1 MKKYLPLISIATVAV
16 VAIGGVL
23 WWNHNQPSI
32 NLDQAKSVAME
43 DAQTLVN
50 QVDFSKAKLDRDN
63 GRLVYEVDF
72 KVGKSKYEYKI
83 DAKTKR
89 VVSKEVKEERVEPT
103 PPATPKTP
111 TTPQA
116 PTTNPNTQPALIG
129 EVKAKE
135 IALKDANLKET
146 DITRF
151 QWKLDYEKGIQ
162 VYEIEFYHGL
172 TEYDYDINA
181 TTGAIVKKEID
192 TSRR

>member
-1 MKKYLPLISIATVAV
+1 MKNHLPLISIATVAV

-23 WWNHNQPSI
+23 WWNYNQPSI
-32 NLDQAKSVAME
+32 NLDQAKSVAIE
-43 DAQTLVN
+43 DAQTLINNVN
-50 QVDFSKAKLDRDN
+50 FSKAKLDRDN

-89 VVSKEVKEERVEPT
+89 VVSKDVKEERVEPT

-111 TTPQA
+111 ET

-162 VYEIEFYHGL
+162 VYEIKFYHGL

-192 TSRR
+192 ASRR

>member
-1 MKKYLPLISIATVAV
+1 MKKHLPLISIAIVAV

-50 QVDFSKAKLDRDN
+50 HVDFSKAKLDRDN

-111 TTPQA
+111 EE
-116 PTTNPNTQPALIG
+116 PTTDPNTRPTLIG
-129 EVKAKE
+129 EAKARE

-192 TSRR
+192 ASRR

>member
-1 MKKYLPLISIATVAV
+1 MKKHLPLISIAIVAV

-63 GRLVYEVDF
+63 GRLVYEIDF
-72 KVGKSKYEYKI
+72 KVGKSKYEYKL

-103 PPATPKTP
+103 PPATLKTP
-111 TTPQA
+111 ET
-116 PTTNPNTQPALIG
+116 PTTNPNTQSALIG

-151 QWKLDYEKGIQ
+151 QWKIDYEKGIQ
-162 VYEIEFYHGL
+162 VYEIEFYHGV

-192 TSRR
+192 ASRH

>member
-1 MKKYLPLISIATVAV
+1 MKKHLPLISIAIIAV

-50 QVDFSKAKLDRDN
+50 NVDFSKAKLDRDN
-63 GRLVYEVDF
+63 GRLVYEIDF

-111 TTPQA
+111 ET
-116 PTTNPNTQPALIG
+116 PTTNPNTQSALIG

-146 DITRF
+146 NITRF

-192 TSRR
+192 ASRR

>member
-1 MKKYLPLISIATVAV
+1 MKKHLPLISIAIVAV
-16 VAIGGVL
+16 VAIGSAL

-50 QVDFSKAKLDRDN
+50 NVNFSKAKLDRDN

-111 TTPQA
+111 ET

-135 IALKDANLKET
+135 ISLKDANLKET

-151 QWKLDYEKGIQ
+151 QWKIDYEKGIQ

-172 TEYDYDINA
+172 TEYNYDINA

-192 TSRR
+192 ASRR

>member
-1 MKKYLPLISIATVAV
+1 MKKHLPLISIAIVAV

-50 QVDFSKAKLDRDN
+50 NVDFSKAKLDRDN

-103 PPATPKTP
+103 PPATKPAPTP
-111 TTPQA
+111 T
-116 PTTNPNTQPALIG
+116 PNAKPALIG

-192 TSRR
+192 ASRH

>member
-1 MKKYLPLISIATVAV
+1 MKKHLPLISIAIIAV

-50 QVDFSKAKLDRDN
+50 NVDFSKAKLDRDN
-63 GRLVYEVDF
+63 GRLVYEIDF

-89 VVSKEVKEERVEPT
+89 VVSKDVKEERVEPT

-111 TTPQA
+111 ET
-116 PTTNPNTQPALIG
+116 PTTNPNTQSALIG

-146 DITRF
+146 NITRF

-192 TSRR
+192 ASRR

>member
-1 MKKYLPLISIATVAV
+1 MKRHLPLISIAIVAV

-32 NLDQAKSVAME
+32 NLDQAKNVAIE

-50 QVDFSKAKLDRDN
+50 NVDFSKAKLDRDN

-72 KVGKSKYEYKI
+72 KVGKSRYEYKI

-111 TTPQA
+111 ET
-116 PTTNPNTQPALIG
+116 PTTNPNTQSALIG

-192 TSRR
+192 ASRR

>member
-1 MKKYLPLISIATVAV
+1 MKKHLPLISIAIVAV

-23 WWNHNQPSI
+23 WWNHNTPSI

-50 QVDFSKAKLDRDN
+50 NVNFSKAKLDRNN

-103 PPATPKTP
+103 PPATSKTP
-111 TTPQA
+111 ET

-135 IALKDANLKET
+135 ITLKDANLKET

-162 VYEIEFYHGL
+162 VYEIEFL
-172 TEYDYDINA
+172 
-181 TTGAIVKKEID
+181 
-192 TSRR
+192 SRFD